1 MKSTY
6 KNILFLASII
16 AVSSVL
22 IYMPTLKSGF
32 IWDDVQLTA
41 SPFRMGRNV
50 YSFFYGGGVY
60 YRPFLH
66 LAMAIDHS
74 LWNLSPSG
82 YHLTNIILQTL
93 NSLLVFLTGFYFLKN
108 KTLGLDAEGAEGN
121 YFRNPLILSFAAA
134 MLFALHPIHTE
145 SVAWI
150 SGRTDMLS
158 TLFFLLAFL
167 SWLIYEREGKGA
179 ALALSSI
186 FFLFSL
192 FSKENAIAFIGV
204 VFVYGL
210 FTGMPKKKMALS
222 LTALFIVS
230 VLYFILR
237 YGGGGG
243 EITSIPGPADAFF
256 KPGITIKGFLN
267 ALSMGTGYYFE
278 KLLLPFNLNL
288 VPSIPKNPI
297 YFLFFLL
304 PFITGG
310 LLYFRG
316 RRLEAFLIAWII
328 ITLFPSLLI
337 MFVQKTA
344 APLGERYLYLP
355 SVGFA
360 ILLPLIIARIRTRV
374 FPLILLLV
382 IVAVF
387 AVSTNDRLKDWKNN
401 LTLWA
406 ATVQKNPDSANAHI
420 NYGQALLEKGE
431 IKKAKDEFLPLLKGK
446 KLSFQQ
452 ESTLLLLL
460 GKSELNMGNY
470 DKSREYLIRSIDSDP
485 KNVLAYNILGVLY
498 ITLSGSADITAE
510 KSREHLEQAI
520 GYFQKAID
528 LAPKLTLP
536 RFNLGLC
543 YLKLDD
549 LEKAKKYFYSV
560 IELNPKGE
568 LSAQALQF
576 LFVTE
581 LLKSKKTQD
590 NGN

>member
-1 MKSTY
+1 MKSTW
-6 KNILFLASII
+6 KNILFLSTII
-16 AVSSVL
+16 AASSVL

-32 IWDDVQLTA
+32 IWDDLQLTA

-50 YSFFYGGGVY
+50 YSFFYGGGTY

-66 LAMAIDHS
+66 LSMAIDHS
-74 LWNLSPSG
+74 LWNLNPLG
-82 YHLTNIILQTL
+82 YHLTNVILQTL

-108 KTLGLDAEGAEGN
+108 RTLGLEAEGGEGN
-121 YFRNPLILSFAAA
+121 YFKNPLILSFAAA

-167 SWLIYEREGKGA
+167 SYLIYEREGKGA
-179 ALALSSI
+179 ALVLSSI

-204 VFVYGL
+204 VFAYGF
-210 FTGMPKKKMALS
+210 FTGMPRKKMALS
-222 LTALFIVS
+222 LTALLFVT
-230 VLYFILR
+230 VVYFILR
-237 YGGGGG
+237 HGGGGG
-243 EITSIPGPADAFF
+243 VSSGSGPDEAFF
-256 KPGITIKGFLN
+256 NPGITVKGFLN
-267 ALSMGTGYYFE
+267 ALSMGTGYYME
-278 KLLLPFNLNL
+278 KLLLPFELNL
-288 VPSIPKNPI
+288 VPSIPENPI
-297 YFLFFLL
+297 FFLFFLL
-304 PFITGG
+304 PFVLGG
-310 LLYFRG
+310 ILYSKG

-337 MFVQKTA
+337 LFVQRTA

-360 ILLPLIIARIRTRV
+360 VLLPVMIVKMKTRI
-374 FPLILLLV
+374 FPLILLFG

-387 AVSTNDRLKDWKNN
+387 ALSTNDRLKDWRDN

-406 ATVQKNPDSANAHI
+406 DTVQKSPDSANAHI

-431 IKKAKDEFLPLLKGK
+431 INRAKEEFLPLLKGK

-452 ESTLLLLL
+452 KSTLLLLL

-470 DKSREYLIRSIDSDP
+470 DKSREYLLLSLDSDP
-485 KNVLAYNILGVLY
+485 KNVLAYNILGVLHM
-498 ITLSGSADITAE
+498 TLSESADITAE

-520 GYFQKAID
+520 GYLQKAID

-536 RFNLGLC
+536 RFNMGLC

-549 LEKAKKYFYSV
+549 LEKAKKCFYTV
-560 IELNPKGE
+560 IELDPKGE
-568 LSAQALQF
+568 LSGQALQF

-590 NGN
+590 NSN

>member
-6 KNILFLASII
+6 KNILFLSSIV
-16 AVSSVL
+16 AASSVL
-22 IYMPTLKSGF
+22 IYIPTLKSGF
-32 IWDDVQLTA
+32 IWDDVQLTT
-41 SPFRMGRNV
+41 SPFRMGQNV

-60 YRPFLH
+60 YRPLLH
-66 LAMAIDHS
+66 LSMAIDHS

-108 KTLGLDAEGAEGN
+108 KNLGIDTEDAGGI
-121 YFRNPLILSFAAA
+121 YFRNPLVLSFAAA
-134 MLFALHPIHTE
+134 MIFAFHPIHTE

-167 SWLIYEREGKGA
+167 SWLIYEREGKSA
-179 ALALSSI
+179 ALVLSSI

-210 FTGMPKKKMALS
+210 FTGMPKKKIAYS
-222 LTALFIVS
+222 LAALFFVS

-237 YGGGGG
+237 HGGGGG
-243 EITSIPGPADAFF
+243 ITASSGPGEAFF
-256 KPGITIKGFLN
+256 NPGITIKGFLN
-267 ALSMGTGYYFE
+267 ALSMGTGYYIE

-288 VPSIPKNPI
+288 VPSIPGNPI
-297 YFLFFLL
+297 YLLFFLL
-304 PFITGG
+304 PFMLGG
-310 LLYFRG
+310 ILWFKG

-328 ITLFPSLLI
+328 ITLSPSFLI
-337 MFVQKTA
+337 LFVQKTA

-360 ILLPLIIARIRTRV
+360 ILLPLMIARMKIRV
-374 FPLILLLV
+374 LPLILLLG

-406 ATVQKNPDSANAHI
+406 DTVQKSPDSANAHI

-431 IKKAKDEFLPLLKGK
+431 INRAKDEFLPLLKGK

-452 ESTLLLLL
+452 KSTLLVLL

-470 DKSREYLIRSIDSDP
+470 DKSREYLLLSLESDP

-510 KSREHLEQAI
+510 KSREYLEQAI
-520 GYFQKAID
+520 EYFQKAME

-560 IELNPKGE
+560 IESDPKGE

-581 LLKSKKTQD
+581 LLKSKKTQGSS
-590 NGN
+590 N